1 MSENKIPARS
11 FFDWCVRRSGGN
23 QGGIAV
29 AAQAAFHQNGISEL
43 AVSADLDLEKAVLGE
58 KKSGIALVEKVV
70 KHTVGILAAVS
81 QVCAEHNANVI
92 EVTQSVME
100 ELFVMVMLVNIDHLS
115 GGINGL
121 SQSMNELG
129 EEKNLKIHVMHE
141 DIFHS
146 MHRI

>member
-1 MSENKIPARS
+1 MTHDETTVAR
-11 FFDWCVRRSGGN
+11 RA
-23 QGGIAV
+23 QGDPDVPVTDPGIEPHVERYTDSDPKV
-29 AAQAAFHQNGISEL
+29 AEYAR
-43 AVSADLDLEKAVLGE
+43 
-58 KKSGIALVEKVV
+58 
-70 KHTVGILAAVS
+70 
-81 QVCAEHNANVI
+81 
-92 EVTQSVME
+92 VME

-141 DIFHS
+141 DIFNS